1 MSKSEKN
8 WLKLWKN
15 VDQKSSKTEDK
26 EARVKLNYLN
36 LAISTLILK
45 LTSKKIRVS
54 VPYSKNNL
62 VNLNHKNS
70 LTPHSELQSD
80 CSRKQPQP
88 QLSPPWPPFQDDQ
101 SLQNYPINVSQKRN
115 FKNQWKILILITCC
129 LEIDKCWIGIKKRS
143 SLCKSDQQNMRQ
155 KYLLIVKTSLSFK
168 HRDI

>member
-1 MSKSEKN
+1 M
-8 WLKLWKN
+8 WKN
-15 VDQKSSKTEDK
+15 DDPKSFKTEDK

-36 LAISTLILK
+36 LAILTLILK

-54 VPYSKNNL
+54 VPYSKSNL

-88 QLSPPWPPFQDDQ
+88 QLSPPWPQFQDDPYH
-101 SLQNYPINVSQKRN
+101 QNYLINVSQKRN
-115 FKNQWKILILITCC
+115 FKNQWKISILITYC
-129 LEIDKCWIGIKKRS
+129 LEIDKCWTGIKKRS
-143 SLCKSDQQNMRQ
+143 NLYKSDQLNMLQ